1 MSTQSSKNTQPYSIV
16 LYDHSCNLCRREM
29 ANLKKRDHLQR
40 LLMIDISHPDFDA
53 EIWGF
58 EMSEL
63 NAALHVKTTESEW
76 LKGLPA
82 IHYIYKQV
90 GLGWIWWPS
99 QVPLLSG
106 LSNYAYAWFAR
117 NRHRL
122 TSHFCEV
129 NLTGKSWVQSNAAN
143 SSPSNVNQTENGGV
157 Q

>member
-53 EIWGF
+53 QIWGF

-63 NAALHVKTTESEW
+63 NAALHVKTTAGEW
-76 LKGLPA
+76 IKGMAA
-82 IHYIYKQV
+82 IRYVYQQV
-90 GLGWIWWPS
+90 GLGWVWWPS
-99 QVPLLSG
+99 KLPLLSG
-106 LSNYAYAWFAR
+106 LSNYTYAWFAR

-122 TSHFCEV
+122 SAHFCEINTTADAYTGV
-129 NLTGKSWVQSNAAN
+129 NKDNCGGQAK
-143 SSPSNVNQTENGGV
+143 NGGV